1 MACNAIGGFPSQ
13 QLSLVRKERHGGKNA
28 WILETII
35 VYFIII

>member
-13 QLSLVRKERHGGKNA
+13 QLSFSKKGKAWRNA